1 MIELSSAFDM
11 IDNGGCMDV
20 ASSLMGQG
28 TDLSMSIPI
37 YEVFYLKI
45 LVGNDSGFLAGSI
58 QEFNALRKLAET
70 CGSVTVTVNL
80 LDMDLLTLIGAI
92 LIYTPNTGP
101 NIFIKLGDILN
112 NPELPED
119 ILGMLA
125 DLAGVPIPDGVIGNY
140 TMQLK
145 FALHLLQIL
154 FDRLVEAMQNDLE
167 SKGIHMHK
175 WEELPEYFNM
185 LQNSGEMARMAEI
198 RQQLGGIVL

>member
-11 IDNGGCMDV
+11 VGAGGCTDV
-20 ASSLMGQG
+20 ASSLVGQG

-45 LVGNDSGFLAGSI
+45 LVGNDSGFLACSI

-70 CGSVTVTVNL
+70 CGSVTVTINL
-80 LDMDLLTLIGAI
+80 LDMDILTLIGAI

-101 NIFIKLGDILN
+101 NIFFKLGDILS

-119 ILGMLA
+119 ILRMLS
-125 DLAGVPIPDGVIGNY
+125 DLAGIPIPDAALKSS
-140 TMQLK
+140 TMQTR
-145 FALHLLQIL
+145 FALELLQIL
-154 FDRLVEAMQNDLE
+154 FNKLVEAMQQDM
-167 SKGIHMHK
+167 SMKGIEIHK

>member
-11 IDNGGCMDV
+11 VGAGGCTDV
-20 ASSLMGQG
+20 ASSLVGQG

-45 LVGNDSGFLAGSI
+45 LVGNESGFLSCSI
-58 QEFNALRKLAET
+58 QEYNALRKLAET
-70 CGSVTVTVNL
+70 CGSVTVTINL

-119 ILGMLA
+119 ILRMLS
-125 DLAGVPIPDGVIGNY
+125 DLAGIPIPEGVMGNA
-140 TMQLK
+140 TMQTR
-145 FALHLLQIL
+145 FALHVLQIL
-154 FDRLVEAMQNDLE
+154 FDRLVEVMQNDLE

>member
-11 IDNGGCMDV
+11 IDNCGCVDV

-37 YEVFYLKI
+37 YEAFYLKI

-70 CGSVTVTVNL
+70 CGSVAVTVNL

-119 ILGMLA
+119 ILIMLA
-125 DLAGVPIPDGVIGNY
+125 GLVGIPIPDGVMGNY

-154 FDRLVEAMQNDLE
+154 FDRLVEAMQNDLG
-167 SKGIHMHK
+167 SKGIRMNK

-185 LQNSGEMARMAEI
+185 LQNSGEMARMVEI

>member
-11 IDNGGCMDV
+11 VGAGGCTDV
-20 ASSLMGQG
+20 ASSLVGQG

-45 LVGNDSGFLAGSI
+45 LVGNDSGFLACSI
-58 QEFNALRKLAET
+58 QEYNALRKLAET
-70 CGSVTVTVNL
+70 CGSVTVTINL

-119 ILGMLA
+119 ILRMLS
-125 DLAGVPIPDGVIGNY
+125 DLAGIPIPDAALRSS
-140 TMQLK
+140 TMQTR
-145 FALHLLQIL
+145 FALELLQVL
-154 FDRLVEAMQNDLE
+154 FNKLVEAMQQDM
-167 SKGIHMHK
+167 SMKGIEVHK